1 MTYTAYD
8 RPFMIEGEV
17 NNKTIFFILDDM
29 PTTMAFFSSTIIRK
43 KKKIGFWRGYVMRE
57 HKWL

>member
-17 NNKTIFFILDDM
+17 NDKTIFFILDDVPAM
-29 PTTMAFFSSTIIRK
+29 MAFFSSAIIRK
-43 KKKIGFWRGYVMRE
+43 KKK
-57 HKWL
+57 KKKNWLLAWLRNEGA

>member
-17 NNKTIFFILDDM
+17 NDKTIFFILDDV
-29 PTTMAFFSSTIIRK
+29 PTTMAFFSSAIIRK
-43 KKKIGFWRGYVMRE
+43 KKKN
-57 HKWL
+57 WLLAWLRNEGA